1 MANSRNIPV
10 RMPEDLYQDLLADK
24 PTEMKVSS
32 WLLIV
37 LRKGLSVTVD
47 KPSTFVDN
55 LSTSDLADKIREE
68 VDGLATSIRSELQSA
83 IAPIKEQLGECLGK
97 CDRLAAEN
105 QSLRERSKD
114 ISYIPDLE
122 SQTAKPPDV
131 PQEVK
136 GQLRMLFP
144 VNESEQHLT
153 EEIDASIQEP
163 IDRPKQQRTQLSG
176 EIFDRL
182 EDLPDGSIP
191 SIELAGLCKR
201 NESNLGRWQ
210 RKEVIEQKTQELIG
224 KAYKYAGKLG
234 KTNYYYPCADLVD
247 H

>member
-47 KPSTFVDN
+47 KSSTFVDN

-97 CDRLAAEN
+97 CDFLAAEN
-105 QSLRERSKD
+105 QALRERLSD
-114 ISYIPDLE
+114 INHVPNIE
-122 SQTAKPPDV
+122 SQIANPATV

-136 GQLRMLFP
+136 GQLRMPF
-144 VNESEQHLT
+144 SEQHLT

-163 IDRPKQQRTQLSG
+163 IERPKQQRTQLLG
-176 EIFDRL
+176 ETFKHPN
-182 EDLPDGSIP
+182 DLPNGSVS
-191 SIELAGLCKR
+191 SIKLAELCGVDS
-201 NESNLGRWQ
+201 SNIGRWQ
-210 RKEVIEQKTQELIG
+210 KKEKLGEMTKKRTG
-224 KAYKYAGKLG
+224 KAYKYAGKLDN
-234 KTNYYYPCADLVD
+234 TNYYCPCADLVD